1 MEYVLLGNKEFNK
14 IKEELEKHMGDKTWE
29 IPKIKMEMPLDS
41 KEIQPEKIDDW

>member
-1 MEYVLLGNKEFNK
+1 MLGNKEFNK